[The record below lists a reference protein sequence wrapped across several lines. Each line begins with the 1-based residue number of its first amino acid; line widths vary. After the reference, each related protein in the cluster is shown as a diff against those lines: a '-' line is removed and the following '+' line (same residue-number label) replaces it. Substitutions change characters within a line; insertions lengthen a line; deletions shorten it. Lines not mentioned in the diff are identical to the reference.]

1 MNKTRSQSREHKLII
16 IIFTISNQKRN
27 QGDELSPLICCKYLI
42 QVSGP
47 QIFVKRIV
55 QPLNLYF
62 TMKTVSLS
70 NAILSFFSWHSLY
83 FHPEKDHCSTKP
95 YSPVFYIHFN
105 LVKFS
110 ALTSSNFFCW
120 KYGTLGTQKEQQIWI
135 GDFLDEIQR
144 ITFAFFLHLFI
155 QGAPLTHSAMYD
167 FFPNAHNIFSG
178 VIGAYVILSWKFC

>member
-83 FHPEKDHCSTKP
+83 FHPENDRCSTRP
-95 YSPVFYIHFN
+95 SSPFFTFVLI
-105 LVKFS
+105 LVIFA
-110 ALTSSNFFCW
+110 ALKSSNFFLW
-120 KYGTLGTQKEQQIWI
+120 KIWDI
-135 GDFLDEIQR
+135 RNSKRAANMNWWFFWMRNRGLLLPTFCTFLFKAR
-144 ITFAFFLHLFI
+144 
-155 QGAPLTHSAMYD
+155 P
-167 FFPNAHNIFSG
+167 
-178 VIGAYVILSWKFC
+178 